1 MQKLRGETGPQG
13 TNQQVL
19 ALSLLLTVTSGD
31 RPSIPPLPFPRAP
44 PVGTPGSRMKVGE
57 TEPKGQVRV
66 SGELRSSS
74 PV

>member
-31 RPSIPPLPFPRAP
+31 RPSVPPPPLSQGSPSGNPRKQDEGGGDRAK
-44 PVGTPGSRMKVGE
+44 GAGE
-57 TEPKGQVRV
+57 G
-66 SGELRSSS
+66 LRRAE
-74 PV
+74 V

>member
-31 RPSIPPLPFPRAP
+31 CLSVLPPPLSQGSPSGNPGKQGEGGGDRAK
-44 PVGTPGSRMKVGE
+44 GAGE
-57 TEPKGQVRV
+57 GLRQ
-66 SGELRSSS
+66 GE
-74 PV
+74 V